1 MTAQIAVL
9 LPMPSARV
17 RAATAVN
24 AEFLASSLGRRGKRE
39 WPTCYGQKEGNHSP
53 FPNLHP
59 GAHAT
64 LVPPAGWHL
73 TSCPASSYAVGVRNA
88 GRSFR
93 SPVGWRNP
101 TGGHIV
107 RR

>member
-64 LVPPAGWHL
+64 LLPPAGWHL
-73 TSCPASSYAVGVRNA
+73 TPLRSALSRGRGEFPAASGAR
-88 GRSFR
+88 RSFLR
-93 SPVGWRNP
+93 
-101 TGGHIV
+101 
-107 RR
+107 